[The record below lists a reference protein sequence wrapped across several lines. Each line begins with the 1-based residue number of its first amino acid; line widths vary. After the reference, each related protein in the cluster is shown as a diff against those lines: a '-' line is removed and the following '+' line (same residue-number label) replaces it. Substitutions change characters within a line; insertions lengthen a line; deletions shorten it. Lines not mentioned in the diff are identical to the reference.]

1 MGAGILPM
9 TIIKNSI
16 FFLLGKEKS
25 GYWGDFGGSSN
36 INESLLNTAIREGY
50 EELDGFLGDKDMLKH
65 KVLNN
70 LMCIYNV
77 DRYST
82 YCFYIDHREVEKLP
96 YYFNNHRRFIDN
108 EITYV
113 NSDGVFEKTELR
125 LFSTGD
131 LKKEYNKIRPFYRE
145 VVDKLIEQESRYYSY
160 LMNNDIF

>member
-36 INESLLNTAIREGY
+36 TNESLLNTAIREGY
-50 EELDGFLGDKDMLKH
+50 EELDGFLGDKDTLKH

-70 LMCIYNV
+70 LMCIHNV

-82 YCFYIDHREVEKLP
+82 YCFYIDYKYIFREKLFVNK
-96 YYFNNHRRFIDN
+96 YLFNVLIQYQKSRFNIFYFI
-108 EITYV
+108 
-113 NSDGVFEKTELR
+113 
-125 LFSTGD
+125 
-131 LKKEYNKIRPFYRE
+131 
-145 VVDKLIEQESRYYSY
+145 
-160 LMNNDIF
+160 